1 MYKIISRICA
11 LYLFIAFAVGQLRSE
26 LPAQSLPVNVH
37 GISHARNT
45 SFFDLNRLSVS
56 NSFGMSMTSF
66 GNQSISMG
74 SYNSHIDYL
83 INDKVRLS
91 SQFTLMAPMNGL
103 SPNAQNGLNG
113 AKVFYDTAIDYRP
126 TENMII
132 KFSMNNYPRYYRNPY
147 SRLLLRR

>member
-1 MYKIISRICA
+1 MYKIISRISA
-11 LYLFIAFAVGQLRSE
+11 LYLFIAFAAGQLRSE

-74 SYNSHIDYL
+74 SYNVQL
-83 INDKVRLS
+83 KGGDKY
-91 SQFTLMAPMNGL
+91 G
-103 SPNAQNGLNG
+103 
-113 AKVFYDTAIDYRP
+113 I
-126 TENMII
+126 
-132 KFSMNNYPRYYRNPY
+132 
-147 SRLLLRR
+147 